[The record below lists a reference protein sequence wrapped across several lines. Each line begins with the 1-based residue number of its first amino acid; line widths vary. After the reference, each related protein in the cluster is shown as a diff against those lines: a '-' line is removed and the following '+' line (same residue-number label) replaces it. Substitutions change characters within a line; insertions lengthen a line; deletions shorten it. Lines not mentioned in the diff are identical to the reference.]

1 MDNEGYVSSETVH
14 RQKSDKKPKT
24 VRDLYSAEESEP
36 DRGVFIV
43 ESGRCSIVN
52 PSLGQE
58 KSGVFTEIYR
68 SSLFGESNHL
78 EVAGLDYF
86 GSIIAG
92 SVLTGQR
99 NPSEETEVVCLY
111 LSDKNF

>member
-1 MDNEGYVSSETVH
+1 MDNEGYVSSETLH

-24 VRDLYSAEESEP
+24 VRDFYSAEESEP

-86 GSIIAG
+86 GSIVAG